1 MTRLTI
7 TATCNYRHNDVPFIC
22 FRSNAE
28 ESALINNLRVEAL
41 IGGCVPQLRECP
53 LLCAEGTISRCREGA
68 MLRCHSGSKDWR
80 DRGGGGAWPLSFGTG
95 CCRRR
100 TRRVYMV
107 LCLVCTGRKS
117 VGVMCLSRPS
127 ACGFSESH

>member
-41 IGGCVPQLRECP
+41 IGGCVPQLCECP
-53 LLCAEGTISRCREGA
+53 SLCAEGTISRCREGA
-68 MLRCHSGSKDWR
+68 MLRCDSGSEDRR
-80 DRGGGGAWPLSFGTG
+80 DRGGGGGVWPLSF
-95 CCRRR
+95 CRRT
-100 TRRVYMV
+100 TRLVYMV

-117 VGVMCLSRPS
+117 VGMMCLSRPS
-127 ACGFSESH
+127 ACEFSQSH